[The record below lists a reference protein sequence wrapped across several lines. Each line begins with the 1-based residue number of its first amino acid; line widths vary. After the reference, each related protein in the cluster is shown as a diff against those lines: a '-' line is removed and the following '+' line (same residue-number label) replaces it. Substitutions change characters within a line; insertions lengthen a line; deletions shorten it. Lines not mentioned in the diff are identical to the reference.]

1 MKEILWFR
9 RDLRVRDSAL
19 LAYAKGEVL
28 PIFIF
33 DSNILKKLPK
43 EDRRVSFIFYWV
55 EELKRELC
63 AMGLDL
69 AIFYGDPVEIFKSL
83 KKQKF
88 SRVLC
93 SVDYDSYA
101 LERDKKID
109 KIIPMMPLNDAWL
122 IDPAQALKSDGTP
135 YKVFTPFYKSLKPLW
150 NAHTIE
156 EYQPSTYL
164 RKASFNYENTI
175 SVESMGFKWMHLEPF
190 LYQSPFELLDAFKPK
205 LATYQENRD
214 YFYLDATSNIAT
226 HLRFGVV
233 SPREVFNYLRPLP
246 QSQFYIRE
254 LFWREFYNTILYR
267 FPQSQTRNFNA
278 LTIAWE
284 SNEEHFEAWCEGRT
298 GVPIVD
304 AAMRHLNQTGFIHN
318 RLRMVVASYL
328 TKNLLLDWRKGE
340 AYFAAKLMDYE
351 ACSNI
356 GSWQWAASTGADA
369 VPYFRVF
376 NPYTQSLKFD
386 KDCLFIK
393 RLLPQLEVLPNAL
406 IHKEYGLKEWAMFIG
421 DYPTMPIVDTKSS
434 RLRAI
439 ERFKKSQTP
448 Q

>member
-1 MKEILWFR
+1 VKEILWFR

-33 DSNILKKLPK
+33 DSNILKKLSK
-43 EDRRVSFIFYWV
+43 EDRRVSFIFYWI

-109 KIIPMMPLNDAWL
+109 KIIPMMRLSDAWL
-122 IDPAQALKSDGTP
+122 TDPAQTLKSDGTP

-150 NAHTIE
+150 NAHKIE

-164 RKASFNYENTI
+164 RKASFDYENKI
-175 SVESMGFKWMHLEPF
+175 SVESMGFKWMRLEPF
-190 LYQSPFELLDAFKPK
+190 LYQSPFELLEAFKPK
-205 LATYQENRD
+205 LATYQEDRD
-214 YFYLDATSNIAT
+214 YFYLDATSNIST
-226 HLRFGVV
+226 HLRFGIV
-233 SPREVFNYLRPLP
+233 SPREIFNYLRPLP

-254 LFWREFYNTILYR
+254 LFWREFYNTILYH
-267 FPQSQTRNFNA
+267 FPQSQTQNLNT
-278 LTIAWE
+278 LKIAWE

-304 AAMRHLNQTGFIHN
+304 AAMRHLNQTGFMHN

-340 AYFAAKLMDYE
+340 AYFASKLMDYE
-351 ACSNI
+351 ASSNI

-393 RLLPQLEVLPNAL
+393 QLLPQLDVLPTAL
-406 IHKEYGLKEWAMFIG
+406 IHKEYGLKDWAMFIG
-421 DYPTMPIVDTKSS
+421 DYPTLPIVDTKSS

-439 ERFKKSQTP
+439 ERFKN
-448 Q
+448 

>member
-33 DSNILKKLPK
+33 DSNILKKLSK
-43 EDRRVSFIFYWV
+43 EDRRVSFIFYWI

-109 KIIPMMPLNDAWL
+109 KIIPMMRLSDAWL
-122 IDPAQALKSDGTP
+122 TDPAQTLKSDGTP

-150 NAHTIE
+150 NAHKIE

-164 RKASFNYENTI
+164 RKASFDYENKI
-175 SVESMGFKWMHLEPF
+175 SVESMGFKWMRLEPF
-190 LYQSPFELLDAFKPK
+190 LYQSPFELLEAFKPK
-205 LATYQENRD
+205 LATYQEDRD
-214 YFYLDATSNIAT
+214 YFYLDATSNIST
-226 HLRFGVV
+226 HLRFGIV
-233 SPREVFNYLRPLP
+233 SPREIFNYLRPLP

-254 LFWREFYNTILYR
+254 LFWREFYNTILYH
-267 FPQSQTRNFNA
+267 FPQSQTQNLNT
-278 LTIAWE
+278 LKIAWE

-304 AAMRHLNQTGFIHN
+304 AAMRHLNQTGFMHN

-340 AYFAAKLMDYE
+340 AYFASKLMDYE
-351 ACSNI
+351 ASSNI

-393 RLLPQLEVLPNAL
+393 QLLPQLDVLPTAL
-406 IHKEYGLKEWAMFIG
+406 IHKEYGLKDWAMFIG
-421 DYPTMPIVDTKSS
+421 DYPTLPIVDTKSS

-439 ERFKKSQTP
+439 ERFKN
-448 Q
+448 